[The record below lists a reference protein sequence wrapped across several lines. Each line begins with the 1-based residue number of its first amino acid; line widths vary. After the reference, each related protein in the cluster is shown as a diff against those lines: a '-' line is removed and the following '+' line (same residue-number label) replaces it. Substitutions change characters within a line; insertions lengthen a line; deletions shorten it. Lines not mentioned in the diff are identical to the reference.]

1 MIPRFVTP
9 VLRLAFGLLTMA
21 AVASQLTVQIQNGYS
36 VTNFFSF
43 FTNLS
48 NLVAAV
54 VFLLGAFHVLARLG
68 MSNAND
74 WLRAMSAVNMAVVGI
89 VFSVLLRDVDLGSLL
104 PWVNFVLHYVMP
116 CLVVLDWLL
125 QPPNGTLGTTQ
136 LFYIQVFP
144 TLYLAYVLVRGAS
157 VGWYPYP
164 FLNPANVGGYVG
176 VAAYAISIAVTF
188 FIAGWSLLAL
198 GNRLRKG
205 TVVA

>member
-1 MIPRFVTP
+1 
-9 VLRLAFGLLTMA
+9 
-21 AVASQLTVQIQNGYS
+21 
-36 VTNFFSF
+36 
-43 FTNLS
+43 
-48 NLVAAV
+48 
-54 VFLLGAFHVLARLG
+54 
-68 MSNAND
+68 
-74 WLRAMSAVNMAVVGI
+74 MSAANMAVVGI

-176 VAAYAISIAVTF
+176 VAAYVIGIAVTF
-188 FIAGWSLLAL
+188 FVVGWSLLDL

>member
-9 VLRLAFGLLTMA
+9 ALRLSFGLLTMA

-48 NLVAAV
+48 NLFAAV

-68 MSNAND
+68 MSNSND